1 MGRRVKKNFPS
12 HKLFDILKSMSLN
25 FSVVE
30 AKYPKSPSRIVR
42 RIEVEWEGSKEEL
55 IKKIELSSSNVT

>member
-12 HKLFDILKSMSLN
+12 HKLFDVLKSMNLD

-30 AKYPKSPSRIVR
+30 AKYPKSPSKPVK
-42 RIEVEWEGSKEEL
+42 RIEVEWEGSKEGL
-55 IKKIELSSSNVT
+55 IKKIESSVSSES